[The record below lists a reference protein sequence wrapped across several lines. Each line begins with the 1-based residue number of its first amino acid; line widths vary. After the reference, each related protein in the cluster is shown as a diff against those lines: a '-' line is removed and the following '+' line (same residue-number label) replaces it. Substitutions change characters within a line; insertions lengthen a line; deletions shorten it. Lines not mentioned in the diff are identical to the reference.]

1 MTPKRKLKTAS
12 VAHYSGGQ
20 IHQVLNDRFEAA
32 AASRFAQRKEVTLI
46 G

>member
-1 MTPKRKLKTAS
+1 MTPKRKFETS
-12 VAHYSGGQ
+12 GVAHYSGGQ

-32 AASRFAQRKEVTLI
+32 AASRFPQREEVTLI